1 MFKPCGARGGRPRL
15 TLGHRPTGL
24 LKAKPRFGS
33 LQVLSVCFKA
43 NSSVREQRGKEPLFA
58 AAGCPPERAQVLWAP
73 SQCRARPPA
82 ASVPGRRAS
91 FLRLTAVLLQ
101 RGQHLGSQGRHPW
114 APRGSCPPSTPHP
127 HSPSTRAD
135 ATQPAPPA
143 TRQHPDRAAGLPPTP
158 SPHAGPRPRPGP
170 GPLCPQ
176 LPRQL
181 SPAP

>member
-114 APRGSCPPSTPHP
+114 APRGTL
-127 HSPSTRAD
+127 
-135 ATQPAPPA
+135 PA
-143 TRQHPDRAAGLPPTP
+143 L
-158 SPHAGPRPRPGP
+158 HASSALTVHVG
-170 GPLCPQ
+170 
-176 LPRQL
+176 
-181 SPAP
+181 